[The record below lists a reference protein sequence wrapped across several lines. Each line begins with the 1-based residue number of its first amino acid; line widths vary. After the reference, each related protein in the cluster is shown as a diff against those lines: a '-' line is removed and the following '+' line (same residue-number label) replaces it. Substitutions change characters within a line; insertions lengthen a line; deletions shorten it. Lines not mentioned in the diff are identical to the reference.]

1 LEKNIMIPGLIE
13 AAASESTTED
23 ALNAFIQ
30 AASESPNDVC
40 ALLEASPWSAA
51 SILRLHAL
59 RIPGSLG
66 LALVMALIHTRSEAV
81 FNSISDPWTFEEI
94 LLIEKMASRVFSAL
108 DRMGE
113 LARFRPSVRE
123 HVNRAFQRMVED
135 QPNHWKGTVDVAMHA
150 RILARQLAP
159 LPPELLQEG
168 IEAIKDAANMRHQPA
183 GLRIWANTEARWMR
197 DYVLKALG
205 SGDLS

>member
-1 LEKNIMIPGLIE
+1 MIHGLIE
-13 AAASESTTED
+13 AAASESPTED
-23 ALNAFIQ
+23 ALKAFIQ
-30 AASESPNDVC
+30 AASESPNEVC
-40 ALLEASPWSAA
+40 ALLDASPWSAA

-59 RIPGSLG
+59 RIPGSIG
-66 LALVMALIHTRSEAV
+66 LALVLALIHTRSEAV

-94 LLIEKMASRVFSAL
+94 LLIDEMAGRVFSAI

-113 LARFRPSVRE
+113 LSRFHTSVRE

-159 LPPELLQEG
+159 LPPALLREG
-168 IEAIKDAANMRHQPA
+168 IEAIKEAANRHRQPG

-197 DYVLKALG
+197 DYVLKALH

>member
-13 AAASESTTED
+13 AAASESTTEE
-23 ALNAFIQ
+23 ALKAFIQ
-30 AASESPNDVC
+30 AASDSPNDVC
-40 ALLEASPWSAA
+40 ALLDASPWSAA

-66 LALVMALIHTRSEAV
+66 LALVMALIHTKSETV

-94 LLIEKMASRVFSAL
+94 LLIEKMAGRVFSAL
-108 DRMGE
+108 DRIGE
-113 LARFRPSVRE
+113 LSRFRPSVRE

-135 QPNHWKGTVDVAMHA
+135 QPNHWKGTIDVAMHA

-168 IEAIKDAANMRHQPA
+168 IEAIKEAANRRHQPA
-183 GLRIWANTEARWMR
+183 GMRIWANTEAKWMR

-205 SGDLS
+205 SGELS